1 MKSAD
6 LLLKSMSTAA
16 DCSGSADRTDSSWTQ
31 DDEIW
36 TMLAQSTTN
45 WNQLRTDGYQTWRE
59 TWSHCKCTSSIS
71 QGLFKE
77 MKRNTDNIQRPT
89 NKKLLSSAKNIISL
103 IFWFTFYLFLSQY
116 NFSVTFNFI
125 FLNFIHNF
133 FLKCHRVNSDGPS
146 LVKQTQNGLLADGE
160 WTSDTHY
167 NRSAI
172 WVVFWPNGPHTA
184 SQLSNRYL
192 PLLEDQVCEVG
203 ANLKKHTH
211 THTRLLL

>member
-6 LLLKSMSTAA
+6 LLLKSMRTAA
-16 DCSGSADRTDSSWTQ
+16 DCSGSAERTDSSWTQ

-45 WNQLRTDGYQTWRE
+45 WNQLRTDEYQTWRE

-71 QGLFKE
+71 QGLFKQ
-77 MKRNTDNIQRPT
+77 MKRNTDNIQCPT
-89 NKKLLSSAKNIISL
+89 NKAIIFYQKYNFSYIL
-103 IFWFTFYLFLSQY
+103 IYFLS
-116 NFSVTFNFI
+116 FSVTFNFI
-125 FLNFIHNF
+125 FLNFIHNV
-133 FLKCHRVNSDGPS
+133 FLKCHRVNSNGPS

-203 ANLKKHTH
+203 ANLKNTH
-211 THTRLLL
+211 TFTATV